1 MKPLFAVLFTC
12 LFLLGCRSNDD
23 ATKNPVVAVT
33 TQKVSASN
41 VALTVSAPASVFGK
55 TEAHLSSRIT
65 ASVEQVL
72 VHKGETVRKGQLLAS
87 LDKRDLAAQSA
98 AAVAATSSSET
109 ELQRTQ
115 GGTIPVQLT
124 QARGEANARAAALE
138 LAQKVFER
146 RKVLFEQGAISG
158 RELQVSEADL
168 AQAKANAD
176 AAQKNLEVIEKRTS
190 VDDLRL
196 AQNSLAQSKARQDLA
211 GANLSFADI
220 RSPVDGTVTDQMVF
234 PGDLASPGSPMF
246 TVMDLS
252 SAVARAQVDADK
264 AGPVRVGQTCSFY
277 SNVDLVV
284 PQNGRVTAVNQA
296 VDPARRAI
304 EVWCEIPNAKGL
316 LKAGVFGRVEVFIG
330 TAQNAIVVPS
340 GAVEM
345 TEGTT
350 KGKLYVV
357 DAKNIAHVREVEAQ
371 PLDDGHIRV
380 LSGLHNGETIVTIGE
395 YGLPDGTAINP
406 SGAAR

>member
-1 MKPLFAVLFTC
+1 MKPLFAALLIC
-12 LFLLGCRSNDD
+12 LFFSGCKANDD
-23 ATKNPVVAVT
+23 TTRKPVIAVT

-41 VALTVSAPASVFGK
+41 ISLTVSAPASVFGK
-55 TEAHLSSRIT
+55 TEAHLSARIT
-65 ASVEQVL
+65 ASVQQVL

-98 AAVAATSSSET
+98 DAAAAKSSAEA

-115 GGTIPVQLT
+115 GGTIPAQLT
-124 QARGEANARAAALE
+124 LARGEANARAAALD
-138 LAQKVFER
+138 LAQKVYER

-176 AAQKNLEVIEKRTS
+176 AAQKNLEVVERRTS
-190 VDDLRL
+190 IDDLRL
-196 AQNSLAQSKARQDLA
+196 AQNSLAQSKAREDLA

-234 PGDLASPGSPMF
+234 PGDLASPGTPMF

-264 AGPVRVGQTCSFY
+264 AGPVRVGQACSFH
-277 SNVDLVV
+277 SNGDSVP

-296 VDPARRAI
+296 VDPARRTI
-304 EVWCEIPNAKGL
+304 EVWCEVPNTKGI
-316 LKAGVFGRVEVFIG
+316 LKAGVFGRVEVAVG
-330 TAQNAIVVPS
+330 TAENSVVVPS

-345 TEGTT
+345 TEGTA

-371 PLDDGHIRV
+371 PLDDGRIRI
-380 LSGLHNGETIVTIGE
+380 LKGLQSGETIIVVGE

-406 SGAAR
+406 SGVAR